1 MVYNARYRKDKAV
14 EESSPGDADDE
25 PEVLESV
32 EVSVVQLQFIALFD
46 TKTNSRTS
54 YHDCYG

>member
-32 EVSVVQLQFIALFD
+32 EVSVVQLSCNLLLCS
-46 TKTNSRTS
+46 T
-54 YHDCYG
+54 